1 MSAQLIDGKAFAQGV
16 RARVASAVTNLKSQ
30 GVTPGLAVVIVG
42 EDPASQVYVRNK
54 ARQTAEAGMASFE
67 YKLPAVTSQAELLS
81 LVARLNRDPHVDGI
95 LVQLPLPDHIDAQ
108 IVIETIDAAKDVD
121 GFHPINAGRL
131 ATGSLKD
138 GTAGLVPC
146 TPLGSLLLIR
156 SILPDMSGCQAVV
169 VGRSN
174 IVGKPMAQLL
184 LGENCTVTIAHSR
197 TRDLPSICRQADIL
211 VAAVGKPE
219 MVRGNWI
226 KPGAIVID
234 VGINRVP
241 NPEAGDGKYRLVGDV
256 AFAEAV
262 DVVAAITPVPG
273 GVGPMTIACLLRNTV
288 EAACRRRNMSIPPL

>member
-156 SILPDMSGCQAVV
+156 SILPDMTGCQAVV

-211 VAAVGKPE
+211 IAAVGKPE

-226 KPGAIVID
+226 RPGAVVID

-262 DVVAAITPVPG
+262 DVAAAITPVPG